1 MVLVDSTVWIDF
13 FNGVDSWQ
21 VDVFDNLLDRELIAV
36 GDLIVTEVLQGFRAE
51 KDYRIAR
58 ELMMKR
64 IPVDLG
70 GFDTAI
76 AAARNFRFLRSK
88 GITVRKT
95 IDTLIATAC
104 IRNGWRLLHDDRD
117 FDAFAEHLSLLVVGQ
132 AG

>member
-1 MVLVDSTVWIDF
+1 MILVDSTVWIDF

-21 VDVFDNLLDRELIAV
+21 VDLFDNLLDRELIAV

-64 IPVDLG
+64 ITVELR
-70 GFDTAI
+70 GFGIAI
-76 AAARNFRFLRSK
+76 AAARNFRLLRSR

-95 IDTLIATAC
+95 IDTIIATAC
-104 IRNGWRLLHDDRD
+104 IENGWRLLHDDRD
-117 FDAFAEHLSLLVVGQ
+117 FDAFAEYLGLKVIGPD
-132 AG
+132 G